1 MSAQWVV
8 DVTDATF
15 EKEVLERSHEL
26 PVVVDFWAEWCGPC
40 KVLGPTL
47 EKLAAEYN
55 GKFLLATV
63 NTEQA
68 QQLAQVFGISSI
80 PTVIAFKKGEPV
92 GQFSGAIPE
101 DAVREFLERLS
112 PSEIDTKV
120 ERADELRADDL
131 DQAVSLYREVLEDTP
146 EHEGAR
152 VGLAEALLAKAE
164 DDEARTILDSLWPPS
179 GPHAERVE
187 HLRSELALHGPSTD
201 VTEDQL
207 RRELEENPK
216 QGSVL
221 LQLGQLL
228 ASEKRYPEALES
240 LLRAAELDRKLAQGK
255 VKTMM
260 VDIFHV
266 IGVRSELA
274 DDFRTKLTR
283 LLY

>member
-8 DVTDATF
+8 DVIDATF

-55 GKFLLATV
+55 GKFLLAKV

-68 QQLAQVFGISSI
+68 QELARVFGIRSI
-80 PTVIAFKKGEPV
+80 PTVIAFKNGEPV

-101 DAVREFLERLS
+101 DAVREFLGGLS
-112 PSEIDTKV
+112 QSEIDTKV
-120 ERADELRADDL
+120 ERADKLRADDL

-146 EHEGAR
+146 EHDGAR
-152 VGLAEALLAKAE
+152 VGLAEALLAQGE
-164 DDEARTILDSLWPPS
+164 GDEARTIVDSLWPPS

-187 HLRSELALHGPSTD
+187 HLRSELALHGLSPD

-207 RRELEENPK
+207 RRQLEENPK
-216 QGSVL
+216 QGGVL

-228 ASEKRYPEALES
+228 ASEKRYAEALES
-240 LLRAAELDRKLAQGK
+240 LLRAAELDRKLAEGK
-255 VKTMM
+255 AKTMM